1 MLVIELI
8 HRFDRVVTLPFVRKV
23 VLACIMTRVKED
35 TAVCKDTLGST
46 TWISTLNIGDASG
59 ELITLN
65 LLKGALV
72 KVS

>member
-8 HRFDRVVTLPFVRKV
+8 HGFHRVVTLPFVRKV
-23 VLACIMTRVKED
+23 VLAGIMTRVKED
-35 TAVCKDTLGST
+35 AAVCKDTLRAT
-46 TWISTLNIGDASG
+46 AWMSTLNIGDASG
-59 ELITLN
+59 ELIALN